1 MCVCW
6 LQSPLWDPG
15 SGLAAASIRVV
26 YFILRPVAKKVL
38 FFLHSCKAL
47 LDPHHGGVWV
57 VCGWCVGALRSVAFW
72 DARCMEWCQGVN
84 GCPGGRGGGHPGGG
98 GCGIEGGGRW
108 LHACKS

>member
-1 MCVCW
+1 

-57 VCGWCVGALRSVAFW
+57 VCGWCVGDV
-72 DARCMEWCQGVN
+72 CMMCGEFKRKMAELVN
-84 GCPGGRGGGHPGGG
+84 QKELWGAMDIPVLLKFCR
-98 GCGIEGGGRW
+98 
-108 LHACKS
+108 